1 MIERRKHYRFLVSG
15 TAVLRPVGSKD
26 EIDALLKDLSLGGAA
41 VASAEKVEVG
51 SRVTIDIRLVDS
63 DGVAIED
70 SIAGTVAWA
79 RNWGERHGYGIA
91 FDEPI
96 SREINALLYVFMEN
110 LKNTTGLS
118 T

>member
-26 EIDALLKDLSLGGAA
+26 EIDASLKDLSLGGAA
-41 VASAEKVEVG
+41 VASAEKIDVG
-51 SRVTIDIRLVDS
+51 RRVTVNIRLLDS

-70 SIAGTVAWA
+70 SIAGTVVWTQT
-79 RNWGERHGYGIA
+79 WGERHGHGVA

-110 LKNTTGLS
+110 LQNTTGLS